1 MSQSMISTN
10 IRRDLTIRRFC
21 QKHRIGKSTYYDLKK
36 RGLGPQ
42 ELHIGKSVRIT
53 AEADDEWVQR
63 MQAQAAGNVPTF
75 SPKHQARDDS
85 KDAADDDP
93 EEKRRRRR
101 HRTSRRRRSHKKDR

>member
-1 MSQSMISTN
+1 MSEPEIFTK

-36 RGLGPQ
+36 RGLGPK

-63 MQAQAAGNVPTF
+63 MEAQAAGNVPGF
-75 SPKHQARDDS
+75 APKRQARDDD

-101 HRTSRRRRSHKKDR
+101 HRTSRRRRSHKKHR